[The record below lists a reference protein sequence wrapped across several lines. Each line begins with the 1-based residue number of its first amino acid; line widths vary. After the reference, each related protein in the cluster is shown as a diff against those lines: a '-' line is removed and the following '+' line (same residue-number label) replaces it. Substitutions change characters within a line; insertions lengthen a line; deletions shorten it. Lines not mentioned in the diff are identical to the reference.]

1 MEEKTEIKP
10 SLTDPNTSTTD
21 PEDSDKAK
29 EISPPSNLPKE
40 TSKPVPV
47 PVVNYAADEP
57 EKSEDISVNEDA
69 SAKNKIPEIAKEV
82 KEIAKEI
89 DKIDKEEDSTKKMVE
104 DADLSG
110 PLDFETLKP
119 ESAESEP
126 SEPELPKLEPEIES
140 EPEIKTSESEPETSE
155 EALPIKISTTSSPT
169 MAKHLDTP
177 KPINETTP
185 IASNTVSS
193 LTKKEDD
200 FTNELKNIRQGK
212 ERKQPANTGSSNNA
226 GSGIKKTIILAVSV
240 LILLTIGAGAYYYF
254 KDIPKE
260 QSDAF
265 DLEIKP
271 ATNEPLIP
279 QDQKIITKN
288 QFELTTESNTIEIS
302 TISELNEKITEFKNM
317 GMFGNILAQSMITLN
332 GETIA
337 LSQLEEAIGLVIPA
351 EIAKSDSQRDR
362 QFALLTIEEEG
373 IIKTGLIIETTSS
386 PELVKSQ
393 MLEWE
398 KTMVGDLRSLL
409 LGEIAEDPAN
419 PEDFRFRDSDKF
431 PNGRFINLSESK
443 NISIDY
449 SILADK
455 ILIGTSYTT
464 VENLVKLLEK

>member
-1 MEEKTEIKP
+1 
-10 SLTDPNTSTTD
+10 
-21 PEDSDKAK
+21 
-29 EISPPSNLPKE
+29 
-40 TSKPVPV
+40 
-47 PVVNYAADEP
+47 
-57 EKSEDISVNEDA
+57 
-69 SAKNKIPEIAKEV
+69 
-82 KEIAKEI
+82 
-89 DKIDKEEDSTKKMVE
+89 
-104 DADLSG
+104 
-110 PLDFETLKP
+110 
-119 ESAESEP
+119 
-126 SEPELPKLEPEIES
+126 
-140 EPEIKTSESEPETSE
+140 
-155 EALPIKISTTSSPT
+155 
-169 MAKHLDTP
+169 
-177 KPINETTP
+177 
-185 IASNTVSS
+185 
-193 LTKKEDD
+193 
-200 FTNELKNIRQGK
+200 
-212 ERKQPANTGSSNNA
+212 
-226 GSGIKKTIILAVSV
+226 
-240 LILLTIGAGAYYYF
+240 
-254 KDIPKE
+254 
-260 QSDAF
+260 
-265 DLEIKP
+265 
-271 ATNEPLIP
+271 
-279 QDQKIITKN
+279 
-288 QFELTTESNTIEIS
+288 
-302 TISELNEKITEFKNM
+302 
-317 GMFGNILAQSMITLN
+317 MITLN